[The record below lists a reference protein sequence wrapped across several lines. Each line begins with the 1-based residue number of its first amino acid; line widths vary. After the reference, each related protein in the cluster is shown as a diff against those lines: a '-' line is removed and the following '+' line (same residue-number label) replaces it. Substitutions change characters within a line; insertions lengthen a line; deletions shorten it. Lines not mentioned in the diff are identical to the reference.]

1 VPAGS
6 HPRSEV
12 SIATVPVGDVLL
24 DVLLGELAASGI
36 DPTRWA
42 LAWARLIPS
51 LVLIPA
57 LGLPAFPL
65 GLRVV
70 FALMLGASVAP
81 GLLPPPSV
89 ASPLVTL
96 TSELARGV
104 PVALSVAICVWGAT
118 MAGNLID
125 ELRGGMSS
133 SRSPLDTNPT
143 GPFGVL
149 MSLAAALAFFQLGG
163 PARLAE
169 ALADAA
175 PLQEQDLRAVALTLA
190 RGIQFSVVLAGPL
203 LALLPFVEL
212 VHALAA
218 RATHPLAI
226 GVVFAPL
233 KVIGLLAAAAL
244 LLDRFATGIVLWLD
258 RGLPAT

>member
-1 VPAGS
+1 MPAG
-6 HPRSEV
+6 
-12 SIATVPVGDVLL
+12 DLL
-24 DVLLGELAASGI
+24 IEVLLGELARSGI

-81 GLLPPPSV
+81 ALLPPPSG
-89 ASPLVTL
+89 ATTLVTL
-96 TSELARGV
+96 ASELARGV

-125 ELRGGMSS
+125 ELRGGLSS
-133 SRSPLDTNPT
+133 SRSPFDTEARA
-143 GPFGVL
+143 PFGVL
-149 MSLAAALAFFQLGG
+149 MSLAAAVAFFQLGG
-163 PARLAE
+163 PARLAQ
-169 ALADAA
+169 ALAEAR
-175 PLQEQDLRAVALTLA
+175 PLADQDVRTVALALA
-190 RGIQFSVVLAGPL
+190 HGVQFSVVLSGPL
-203 LALLPFVEL
+203 LALVPFVEL

-226 GVVFAPL
+226 GVVFGPL
-233 KVIGLLAAAAL
+233 KAVGLLAVAAL
-244 LLDRFATGIVLWLD
+244 LLDRFAMGIVLWLD
-258 RGLPAT
+258 RALPPG

>member
-1 VPAGS
+1 MPD
-6 HPRSEV
+6 
-12 SIATVPVGDVLL
+12 GDVLL
-24 DVLLGELAASGI
+24 AVLLGELASSGI

-42 LAWARLIPS
+42 LAWARLVPS

-81 GLLPPPSV
+81 GLLPPPGG
-89 ASPLVTL
+89 APQFLTL
-96 TSELARGV
+96 ASELARGV

-133 SRSPLDTNPT
+133 SRSPFDTEARA
-143 GPFGVL
+143 PFGVL
-149 MSLAAALAFFQLGG
+149 MSLAAAVAFFQLGG

-169 ALADAA
+169 ALAEA
-175 PLQEQDLRAVALTLA
+175 PPIEAQDVRAVALTLA
-190 RGIQFSVVLAGPL
+190 HGVQFSVVLAGPL
-203 LALLPFVEL
+203 LALVPIVEL
-212 VHALAA
+212 AHALAA

-226 GVVFAPL
+226 GVVFGPL
-233 KVIGLLAAAAL
+233 KAIGLLATAAL

-258 RGLPAT
+258 RALPPS